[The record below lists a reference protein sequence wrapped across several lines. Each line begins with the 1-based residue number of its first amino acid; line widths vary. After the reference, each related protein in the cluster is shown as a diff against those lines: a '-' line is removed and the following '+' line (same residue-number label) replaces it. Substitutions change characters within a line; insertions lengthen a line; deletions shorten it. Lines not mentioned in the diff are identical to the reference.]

1 MARKPKQQPVD
12 DERYEVTVWD
22 HEGDIVKKLWE
33 ATYEEAEEVREQY
46 EDEPLLTVVVE
57 RRD

>member
-1 MARKPKQQPVD
+1 MARKQKQKPWA

-22 HEGDIVKKLWE
+22 HEGDVVKKLWD

-46 EDEPLLTVVVE
+46 VDDPLKTVVIEE
-57 RRD
+57 R